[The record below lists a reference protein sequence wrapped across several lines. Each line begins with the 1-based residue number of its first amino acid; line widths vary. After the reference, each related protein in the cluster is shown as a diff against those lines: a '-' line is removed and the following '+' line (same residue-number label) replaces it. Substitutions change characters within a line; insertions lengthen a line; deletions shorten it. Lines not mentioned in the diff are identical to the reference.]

1 LPTVLRENG
10 LRMTPQRQVILELV
24 EMSSGQITPEEI
36 YQQVHARLPMVNRS
50 TVYRTLEVFE
60 ELGIIRHIHDANG
73 AARYLRGGEEVHLHL
88 VCHRCGHRIDVDDT
102 SLTEPLREA
111 LARRFGFTADFTH
124 FAIAGRCA
132 GCEAEQLNTFP
143 STE

>member
-1 LPTVLRENG
+1 
-10 LRMTPQRQVILELV
+10 MTPQRQVILELV

-60 ELGIIRHIHDANG
+60 ALGIIRHVHDANG
-73 AARYLRGGEEVHLHL
+73 ATRYLRGTEEVHLHL

-102 SLTEPLREA
+102 SLTVPLREA
-111 LARRFGFTADFTH
+111 LAQRYGFIADFTH

-132 GCEAEQLNTFP
+132 GCPPLPLNE
-143 STE
+143 SLLSE